1 MYNQGLGTIIH
12 RHSRCSCSCFPL
24 NLTSSVNL
32 CWCISS
38 SLSHSFASISIRRK
52 EVPHSCSRL
61 WSRLWCFAFYGSS
74 NVTLEPLFCTPGE
87 APVVSPPSQ
96 ESHSLP
102 TGTVRKTPTTVQN
115 LLWLSASSP
124 GPGVQY
130 PTENLSENSLY
141 VHETSCYLNIQ
152 DKSHGIPKCPV
163 ITLQT
168 YLKAQP
174 LFHCKFPLFWWIP
187 VNSSS
192 QFLIS
197 LHSSHLSYGHIYP
210 LFSNL
215 KSNSASMSLSYKNAH
230 RIFCIMLN
238 IQGCS
243 HAMLLALANN

>member
-1 MYNQGLGTIIH
+1 MYSQGLGTIIH
-12 RHSRCSCSCFPL
+12 RHSRCSCSCLPL
-24 NLTSSVNL
+24 NLTSSVNP

-52 EVPHSCSRL
+52 EVPHSCSQL

-74 NVTLEPLFCTPGE
+74 NVTLEPVFCTPGE
-87 APVVSPPSQ
+87 APLVSPPSQ

-115 LLWLSASSP
+115 LLWLPASSP

-174 LFHCKFPLFWWIP
+174 LFHCKFPLCFDESQLTRLLNLSFLFILLTYLMGTYIP
-187 VNSSS
+187 Y
-192 QFLIS
+192 FPIS
-197 LHSSHLSYGHIYP
+197 RAILHLWVYHIKMHIE
-210 LFSNL
+210 FF
-215 KSNSASMSLSYKNAH
+215 A
-230 RIFCIMLN
+230 
-238 IQGCS
+238 
-243 HAMLLALANN
+243 